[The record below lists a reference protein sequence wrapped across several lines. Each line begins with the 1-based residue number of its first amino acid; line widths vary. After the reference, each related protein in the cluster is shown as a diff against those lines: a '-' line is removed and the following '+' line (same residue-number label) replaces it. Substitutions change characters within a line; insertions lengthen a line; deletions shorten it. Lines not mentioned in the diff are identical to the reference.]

1 MTNNSASERTM
12 QGYAFLIFEKSFLA
26 KKGQP
31 WYHKGQIIL
40 KFYFWWIA
48 NHNWLDFTREKCFH
62 VDIFWIVYSDVIYW
76 LFGGLLLNTFG
87 NILEKLSLTSTQANH
102 FFKKLSNTYPHI
114 KHTGWGKKPKKNKG
128 TGTSFRDPWV
138 RLLNFGIFPRVYRYF
153 SSLRGFL

>member
-1 MTNNSASERTM
+1 MWQIIQHLKFARTM

-31 WYHKGQIIL
+31 WYYKGQIIL
-40 KFYFWWIA
+40 KFYFGWIA

-87 NILEKLSLTSTQANH
+87 KILEKLSLISTHVPNKQTGNS
-102 FFKKLSNTYPHI
+102 FFKKTI
-114 KHTGWGKKPKKNKG
+114 KHIDPNKTHRLGKKAKKE
-128 TGTSFRDPWV
+128 
-138 RLLNFGIFPRVYRYF
+138 
-153 SSLRGFL
+153 